1 MMAETTSI
9 DARVQNGHTDLH
21 SPRARKPTRIDLLK
35 PHLGDDLLKVDG
47 AFKDIGSGMSRHVEP
62 RQWHSFALYLR

>member
-9 DARVQNGHTDLH
+9 DTRIQNGQTDLH

-47 AFKDIGSGMSRHVEP
+47 TFKEIGSGVSRHVEP
-62 RQWHSFALYLR
+62 MQ